1 MAVEIKGKTT
11 KQLAEERANIHKQAQ
26 AFHEEHADDWTDD
39 RNAQFD
45 AMLDDVS
52 TLGAAIKRLT
62 ALDGFKANPGNPAIP
77 AGDPA
82 ATPGA
87 SPKAPSK
94 LLIRQGR
101 KYVEADVGTRGHAEY
116 NEAFEKFLSTRVGS
130 APLQENNGV
139 GADGI
144 SQYAALQS
152 DNAEQAG
159 FLVAS
164 EQFAAGLLK
173 DVDDLLFIRQH
184 AKIHTVPQAS
194 SLGIRKRT
202 ARMSTFGW
210 TSELQVSTRD
220 SSLKY
225 GKKVLTPHHLT
236 GSILLSRDLV
246 RRTAGTAEAE
256 VRFEMARD
264 SGETMEDGF
273 LTGHGS
279 QQPLGVFTASSDGIS
294 TSRDVSSGSTT
305 SISADSLL
313 NAKYSMKGQYRSNSR
328 GALRW
333 LFHRDAIK
341 IIAKLK
347 DGNGQYLFQTGMG
360 MSVQGGM
367 PEDTILNIPVDESE
381 RSPNT
386 FTTGLYVGL
395 LANWN
400 YYEIADALDME
411 IQILYELNA
420 RTNQIEYIGRLK
432 TDGMP
437 TLEEA
442 FVRLKTD

>member
-1 MAVEIKGKTT
+1 MAVEIAGKNL
-11 KQLAEERANIHKQAQ
+11 KELAELKDGLVTRAQS
-26 AFHEEHADDWTDD
+26 FHTEHADDWTDD
-39 RNAQFD
+39 RDAQFNAMMDDAATCRD
-45 AMLDDVS
+45 AM
-52 TLGAAIKRLT
+52 KRIQ
-62 ALDGFKANPGNPAIP
+62 ALNAFESSPESNPIQPMNPSANPGES
-77 AGDPA
+77 A
-82 ATPGA
+82 AAP
-87 SPKAPSK
+87 PK
-94 LLIRQGR
+94 LRMRQGR
-101 KYVEADVGTRGHAEY
+101 EYVEADAGFRGSSDYTKAFNKFIHTRRG
-116 NEAFEKFLSTRVGS
+116 ST
-130 APLQENNGV
+130 PLQESTGV
-139 GADGI
+139 GTDGI

-152 DNAEQAG
+152 DDAEQAG

-173 DVDDLLFIRQH
+173 DVDDLLFIRRY

-246 RRTAGTAEAE
+246 RRLGSLADSE

-305 SISADSLL
+305 SITADSLL
-313 NAKYSMKGQYRSNSR
+313 NAKYALKSQYRTGAR
-328 GALRW
+328 GGLRW
-333 LFHRDAIK
+333 LFHRDGIK

-347 DGNGQYLFQTGMG
+347 DGAGQYLFQTGMG
-360 MSVQGGM
+360 PSVQGGM
-367 PEDTILNIPVDESE
+367 PEDVLLGIPVDESE

-411 IQILYELNA
+411 VQILYELNA